1 MPPPSRG
8 SPIGEALVWSSRIM
22 ALGLV
27 MFLPGVAGTWLD
39 TRLGTRFLGPAGFIL
54 GVSVA
59 IFRLTQLTRQPERRR

>member
-1 MPPPSRG
+1 
-8 SPIGEALVWSSRIM
+8 VWSSRIM